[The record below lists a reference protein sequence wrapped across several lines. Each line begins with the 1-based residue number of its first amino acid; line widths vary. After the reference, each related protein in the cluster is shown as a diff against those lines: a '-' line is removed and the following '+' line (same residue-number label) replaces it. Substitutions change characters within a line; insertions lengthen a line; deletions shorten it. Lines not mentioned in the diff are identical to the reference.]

1 MNNYRSIRCEWH
13 CFSAK
18 LWISPL
24 IFGCF
29 CRISSF
35 SHWSYPQSAFPM
47 LPIFQLSFAD
57 LTSIPSSIY
66 KFAVLFSV
74 LIIRT
79 ILRPPVDTGVNPIAR
94 CPTIECPLS
103 VIFNILYPFVPRE
116 TPQIIHILLSSY
128 VTLLKPRTLL
138 SFSFPMLSIESSF
151 GTVLFHV
158 KRALFH
164 MVFNNLPYPIYNLS
178 CLEIIPQIVYVFR
191 LRRFRFQNPFS

>member
-1 MNNYRSIRCEWH
+1 MDNYRSIRCEWH

-35 SHWSYPQSAFPM
+35 SHRSYPQSAFPM

-79 ILRPPVDTGVNPIAR
+79 ILRLPVDTGDNPIAR
-94 CPTIECPLS
+94 CPTIYCPLS

-116 TPQIIHILLSSY
+116 TPQVIHILLSSY
-128 VTLLKPRTLL
+128 VTLLKPCPLL
-138 SFSFPMLSIESSF
+138 NLTFSVISIKVIIRNGSVSRETCGFPHGIWQPAISYI
-151 GTVLFHV
+151 
-158 KRALFH
+158 
-164 MVFNNLPYPIYNLS
+164 
-178 CLEIIPQIVYVFR
+178 
-191 LRRFRFQNPFS
+191 